1 MPIKKCV
8 LKGKPGW
15 KWGDAGICYTG
26 DDAKEKAVNQGMAA
40 LTAEAKR
47 SGLTG
52 MEEIRSYIEKRSKEE
67 I

>member
-8 LKGKPGW
+8 LKGTPGW

-26 DDAKEKAVNQGMAA
+26 TDAKQRAINQGLAA
-40 LTAEAKR
+40 LAAEAKR
-47 SGLTG
+47 SGLTSHD
-52 MEEIRSYIEKRSKEE
+52 EIKSYVDRRSKEE